1 MVIDLRRQEARF
13 VEDAF
18 RRFVLVIAQLAPQA
32 AADDGDERN
41 DSGEHQPQQSRSDC
55 AQQHRLAHLSRGLR
69 RRGPGYRRTGFR
81 RGFTEKI
88 TK

>member
-41 DSGEHQPQQSRSDC
+41 DSGEYTSPNNRDRIVRSNV
-55 AQQHRLAHLSRGLR
+55 G
-69 RRGPGYRRTGFR
+69 
-81 RGFTEKI
+81 
-88 TK
+88 